1 MDPMTASILV
11 AALIRS
17 GLLER
22 AAELVHDLLTWQREA
37 RDPDP
42 DERMRIIGHFKAL
55 AEHVAAAPD
64 VARG

>member
-22 AAELVHDLLTWQREA
+22 AAEVIRDLLTWQREG
-37 RDPDP
+37 RDPDTA
-42 DERMRIIGHFKAL
+42 ERMRIIGHFKAL
-55 AEHVAAAPD
+55 AEHIAAAPD
-64 VARG
+64 LARG